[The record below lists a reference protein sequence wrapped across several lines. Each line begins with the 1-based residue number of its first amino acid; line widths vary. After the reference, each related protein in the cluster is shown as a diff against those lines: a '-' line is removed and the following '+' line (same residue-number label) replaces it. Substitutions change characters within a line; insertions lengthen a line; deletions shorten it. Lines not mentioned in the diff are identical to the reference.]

1 MIAELETLHPLQYP
15 WHSDNSTIHQIAQ
28 KKRRSAGV
36 SADPDDII
44 ANLNLGYWQQFLQ
57 DKPADNEDLWRT
69 TLRRAFP
76 HSRGDRK
83 TVLNAMEDLFELR
96 NRCAHQDSLLGFD
109 PSVELKKII
118 KLARWVAPDAGRW
131 IESIEQ
137 VTGVV
142 DARPIPPKM
151 NAVIIGD
158 ASNRNYELYR
168 RVNALI
174 NPTARK
180 IAPVSYL
187 GFYHGQRIEPHFAR
201 ILQVTVPTVW
211 STTEANRLKKS
222 GDPEE
227 KQLGKVMSYAIQA
240 GFRSEESFEVYL
252 LSPPDDPRTL
262 RTSSERPI
270 AHDKRGRGTAFAK
283 GGRRYFSTA
292 ALMNASETS
301 DLE

>member
-1 MIAELETLHPLQYP
+1 
-15 WHSDNSTIHQIAQ
+15 
-28 KKRRSAGV
+28 
-36 SADPDDII
+36 
-44 ANLNLGYWQQFLQ
+44 
-57 DKPADNEDLWRT
+57 
-69 TLRRAFP
+69 
-76 HSRGDRK
+76 
-83 TVLNAMEDLFELR
+83 MEDLFELR

-174 NPTARK
+174 NPTVRK
-180 IAPVSYL
+180 IAPVNYL

-270 AHDKRGRGTAFAK
+270 AHDKRGRGTAFVK